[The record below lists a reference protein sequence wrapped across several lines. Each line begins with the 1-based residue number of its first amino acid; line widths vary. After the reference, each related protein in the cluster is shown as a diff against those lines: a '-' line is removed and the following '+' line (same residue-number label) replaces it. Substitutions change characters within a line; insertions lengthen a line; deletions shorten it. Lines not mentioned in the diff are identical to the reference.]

1 MDSEFL
7 EKLILKGS
15 LTNKEYLVRVVS
27 FFEKRYFENSTVA
40 EIYNNVKNYLLK
52 YNEIPSE
59 TVLIN
64 LLDEE
69 YRIKAKNLLEEIK
82 SINFDVA
89 REYKFLIEET
99 NNYLKNKALVC
110 AVLDVVDILEGK
122 SNNKD
127 LSSVRRLIEDAL
139 TKDLLVNLGT
149 RYFDDLYERLKRIF
163 NSVDVRV
170 PTYFPKFDEFINGGF
185 PPFTLSVIMAKIHG
199 GKTNTIANFAAR
211 QAINGHNV
219 VLFTME
225 MSEDEISRRFDS
237 IYSLL
242 DINSIYISDR
252 YKKELV
258 KKLSEVKKIPNRG
271 NLYIKYYP
279 TGTAT
284 VNDFKVYLR
293 ELQMRDI
300 KPDIIYADYINIMR
314 SVGVKSSGDLYSL
327 VKGIAEELRAL
338 SGEFTAPVISVSQ
351 FNREGMNLAFRDVG
365 FTQTAESIGVP
376 AVADFIAIYG
386 EDEEKMLY
394 ESEIHYKIEKNRIGG
409 RVGSIGKFFFDTR
422 SLKLYDE
429 TEERVWYKDAE
440 TSGDKRNIKNRGSKE
455 NE

>member
-300 KPDIIYADYINIMR
+300 KPDIIYADYINIMK

-327 VKGIAEELRAL
+327 VKGVAEELRAL

-429 TEERVWYKDAE
+429 TEERIWYKDAE